1 MAKQVFNFK
10 EWGIGEWAAAASIAY
25 LVYTAVRD
33 NERTTRVEA
42 RADRKVGPAPRIVM
56 LEDGRIF
63 DERYLPDGVVI
74 ERDV

>member
-33 NERTTRVEA
+33 NERAARTDTRES
-42 RADRKVGPAPRIVM
+42 RAVGPVRELLVID
-56 LEDGRIF
+56 ESGR
-63 DERYLPDGVVI
+63 VVG
-74 ERDV
+74 EGSV

>member
-33 NERTTRVEA
+33 NERA
-42 RADRKVGPAPRIVM
+42 RVGPTARELW
-56 LEDGRIF
+56 LER
-63 DERYLPDGVVI
+63 ERERMQI
-74 ERDV
+74 EALRSDIRDRQP